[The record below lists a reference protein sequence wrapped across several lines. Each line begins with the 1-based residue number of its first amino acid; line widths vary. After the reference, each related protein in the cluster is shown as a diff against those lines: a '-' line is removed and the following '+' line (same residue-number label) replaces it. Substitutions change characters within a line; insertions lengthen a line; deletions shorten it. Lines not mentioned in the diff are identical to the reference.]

1 MVQRVANEAG
11 EASTLPHPA
20 AVVEN
25 VAQVLEAG
33 TEIVVAGHEVQDRM
47 EAVTEALVTGIDAAV
62 AGIEDAMVGTQ
73 ESAATTAIIAAP
85 STGIWF
91 SPQARQ
97 PPAPEEEELHVTQSY
112 APSIVGC
119 PLPAK
124 EVQRS
129 PSAVQLRRDE
139 EETQHHPSLSLEEL
153 EGGGVMSIKTQV
165 EKSPAQ
171 NRSGPESGEDSPLA
185 RCEHGGDSGRGATD
199 EGWGHWPVRPAT
211 APATVRISR
220 VFNTLA
226 KKLQFEDLEQDH
238 AAQLPALMTTPSGEV
253 IEEREDEGGNSFSTS
268 GGNRVGPGQEETL
281 DAAAGTGTHQNGVQ
295 IQVHISPLSISTAEE
310 REQAHGLA
318 LDAAGW
324 TTTPGPRSGGGTGL
338 ISECQIV
345 YKRRYTMRSQHVIS
359 DEEAQQVGDFINSIS
374 ATPQPS
380 IMGSRPPATAPV
392 QKGRRRNVIPPDFQP
407 WRSQRLQNQ
416 GNGARKHVI
425 SKAQRVTMKKMGVT
439 EEEDQ
444 IDDDSI
450 KRYLGLFDHPLSPQH
465 VEALAELL
473 DVDIAQNNGS
483 TDVLALGSPLSSQM
497 AIASPA

>member
-62 AGIEDAMVGTQ
+62 AGIEDAVEGTQ
-73 ESAATTAIIAAP
+73 ESAAMTAIIAAP